1 MTAKV
6 QRPRAIVVHDLAQLR
21 AAFAAASELGAP
33 VTVVSAPGAA
43 LSLGVG
49 YFAAMISTARGEFP
63 GVAAAAVL
71 DCGDAPGLALAALRH
86 GIGGVRVKAPRAALA
101 RIADI
106 AAQSGG
112 RLVTGRLA
120 ALDLAG
126 VEDAAAA
133 CRAWLARPARRQD

>member
-6 QRPRAIVVHDLAQLR
+6 QRPRAIVVHDLAQGR
-21 AAFAAASELGAP
+21 AAFGAAAELDVP
-33 VTVVSAPGAA
+33 LTVMSPMGAA
-43 LSLGVG
+43 SSLGVG
-49 YFAAMISTARGEFP
+49 YFAALIATLRGEFP
-63 GVAAAAVL
+63 TVAATAVL

-86 GIGGVRVKAPRAALA
+86 GVDGVRVKAPRAALA

-112 RLVTGRLA
+112 RLVTGRVA
-120 ALDLAG
+120 ALDLVG

-133 CRAWLARPARRQD
+133 CRAWLARPLRR